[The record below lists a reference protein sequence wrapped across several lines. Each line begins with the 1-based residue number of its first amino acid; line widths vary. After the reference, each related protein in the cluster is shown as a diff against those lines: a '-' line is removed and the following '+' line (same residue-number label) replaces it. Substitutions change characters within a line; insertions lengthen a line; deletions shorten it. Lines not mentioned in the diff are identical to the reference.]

1 MSTQHQYAIIAV
13 WFCLYNW
20 PIFQRC
26 QHHSLVPCFNPHRP
40 LGWWIK
46 KPSKASTPHFW
57 QDSCLSSTDRSIWN
71 LNLHSNSHNSSRPII
86 YRILPSSPT
95 LHSTSSIILPSIGS
109 ETTSSSAFSIDPG
122 PSNSSMVQG
131 GYELIR
137 LLSQGVELGNHQGF
151 FTTRHCSTHLASG
164 RCWGSWFQISGK
176 VKKQVVGSS
185 FGN

>member
-1 MSTQHQYAIIAV
+1 MSRQHQYAIIAV

-57 QDSCLSSTDRSIWN
+57 QDSCLSSTDRSNWN

-95 LHSTSSIILPSIGS
+95 LHSTSSIILPSS
-109 ETTSSSAFSIDPG
+109 FSILPG

-137 LLSQGVELGNHQGF
+137 LLSQGIELGNHQGF
-151 FTTRHCSTHLASG
+151 FPTRHCSTHLAFRG
-164 RCWGSWFQISGK
+164 CWGSWFQISGMK
-176 VKKQVVGSS
+176 NQGVGCL